1 MLKRW
6 PATIKDIRPVRSDY
20 GKLVEVL
27 VSAVYHRFVESGDR
41 VIDGGTNAGMHLFPL
56 AQIVG
61 PEGRVFGFEPN
72 PKLVTKIKQRIERD
86 KIVQI
91 QMFDCAISDQAGS
104 CEFVIYADNSAL
116 SHIGHHGPR
125 HAGTEGVETTT
136 LAVTAAR
143 IDDCVE
149 GPISFIK
156 MDLEGGDFRGLRGAA
171 GILEGSRPLVI
182 FENGRSQAA
191 SRYNY
196 SPEDFFSFFQH
207 MGYTL
212 FDVHAVPFSRDKW
225 DSGAIGWEAF
235 AVPMEAPYMA
245 VLLTFLQ
252 RYWASVMDWPL
263 IARWPDCAAL
273 GKALPSLRQI

>member
-6 PATIKDIRPVRSDY
+6 PATIKDIRPVRPDY

-27 VSAVYHRFVESGDR
+27 VSAVYHRFVETGDK

-56 AQIVG
+56 AQLVG
-61 PEGRVFGFEPN
+61 TEGRVFGFEPN
-72 PKLVTKIKQRIERD
+72 PQLVARIRQRIERD
-86 KIVQI
+86 KIPQI
-91 QMFDCAISDQAGS
+91 EMFECAISDEAGP

-116 SHIGHHGPR
+116 SHIAHTGPR
-125 HAGTEGVETTT
+125 HTGTEGVETT
-136 LAVTAAR
+136 VTVARAR
-143 IDDCVE
+143 IDDLVE

-156 MDLEGGDFRGLRGAA
+156 MDLEGGDFRALQGATRV
-171 GILEGSRPLVI
+171 LEGSRPLVI

-196 SPEDFFSFFQH
+196 SPEDFFSFFQR
-207 MGYTL
+207 MRYAL

-235 AVPMEAPYMA
+235 AVPVEAPYTA

-252 RYWASVMDWPL
+252 RYWASVIDWPL
-263 IARWPDCAAL
+263 VPKWSDCAAL
-273 GKALPSLRQI
+273 GRALPNLRQI